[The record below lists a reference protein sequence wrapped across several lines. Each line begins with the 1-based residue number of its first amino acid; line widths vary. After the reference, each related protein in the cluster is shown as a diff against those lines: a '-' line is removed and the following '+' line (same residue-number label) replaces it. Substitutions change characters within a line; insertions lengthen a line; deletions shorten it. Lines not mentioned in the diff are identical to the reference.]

1 MQSDSG
7 KPSDCEVRL
16 FTRLWNQVKRLAT
29 KHVPVLRKRSQRAAA
44 TEFLVRLQTCI
55 ETFEASSAQQQSE
68 LGQRKT
74 LT

>member
-7 KPSDCEVRL
+7 KPSDSEVQL
-16 FTRLWNQVKRLAT
+16 FTRLWNKVKRLAM
-29 KHVPVLRKRSQRAAA
+29 KHIPVLRKHSQRAAA

-55 ETFEASSAQQQSE
+55 ETFEASRAQQQSE
-68 LGQRKT
+68 IGERKT